1 MNLKEDAAYI
11 GFSAGWSAVRFMPKK
26 AAYGTFNRIADR
38 LWKQRGGGV
47 VQLEKNLSR
56 VRPDASEE
64 EIRELS
70 REGMRSYFRY
80 WCDAFRLPDW
90 SSEEITENFAVANV
104 ELLDEALAKGNG
116 AILALPHQG
125 NWDLAGAW
133 VVTNKGP
140 LTAVAERLKPEKL
153 FERFLKFRNDI
164 GMEILPLGTPNM
176 MDELAT
182 RLTEGNRAVA
192 LLADRD
198 LSRRGVEVEFFG
210 AKTKMPAG
218 PAILAL
224 TTEAPLFPV
233 SLWYEEDKVGAKL
246 HGQIRVEHTD
256 PIGPDASKQPGFE
269 EAVQRITQ
277 QIAKSLEVGIREHP
291 ADWHMMQKLWLEDLT
306 PREPEEN

>member
-38 LWKQRGGGV
+38 LWKQHGGGV

-56 VRPDASEE
+56 VLPDASDE

-90 SSEEITENFAVANV
+90 SSEEITESFFVINV
-104 ELLDEALAKGNG
+104 ELLDEALAKGKG

-133 VVTNKGP
+133 VVTNRGP

-224 TTEAPLFPV
+224 TTGAPLLPV
-233 SLWYEEDKVGAKL
+233 SLWYEEDRAYAKVLG
-246 HGQIRVEHTD
+246 HIRVEHTD

-277 QIAKSLEVGIREHP
+277 QIAKNLEVGIREHP